1 MIVLRTSVYVKL
13 CIHLSSQRS
22 LRKHALYSELDNLL
36 RLLVHHLTQSGL
48 FHTAY
53 VIRVMIVNLL
63 IQLLAGYFDLVCIY
77 NDSLV
82 CQYEYWIFVIQSP
95 FLPFPVSFPST
106 TFHLG

>member
-1 MIVLRTSVYVKL
+1 MLRTSVYVKL

-36 RLLVHHLTQSGL
+36 RLLVHHLTQGGL

-77 NDSLV
+77 NDYIISGV
-82 CQYEYWIFVIQSP
+82 DVRSKDCFVLTSQNFSY
-95 FLPFPVSFPST
+95 F
-106 TFHLG
+106 